1 VVVEIQMEVEVVQE
15 VLELYVVH
23 QFAEQQHIQ
32 LQ

>member
-1 VVVEIQMEVEVVQE
+1 MEQLTLEEVVELEVIEHLVQF
-15 VLELYVVH
+15 